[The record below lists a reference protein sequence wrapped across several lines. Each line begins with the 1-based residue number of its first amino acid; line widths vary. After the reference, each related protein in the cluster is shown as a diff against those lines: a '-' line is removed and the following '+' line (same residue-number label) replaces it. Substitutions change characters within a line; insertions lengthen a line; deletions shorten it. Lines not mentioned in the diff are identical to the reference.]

1 MSESNKLTVGKMIE
15 LLQQFEPDA
24 QLVRW
29 DSEYYPFGKY
39 VAVTEDEISVNQT
52 LIQSDNGIDLEVGE
66 YYPSIWTTFI

>member
-15 LLQQFEPDA
+15 LLQQFEHDA

-29 DSEYYPFGKY
+29 DSEYCPFGKY

>member
-1 MSESNKLTVGKMIE
+1 MSEKLTVGKLIE
-15 LLQQFEPDA
+15 MLKQFEPDD

-39 VAVTEDEISVNQT
+39 VAITEDDIDVNPT